1 MTQPHVT
8 VLGLGIMGSRMAHRL
23 LAAGFPV
30 TVYNRSAEKSAPF
43 AETQANVAATP
54 REAAEHADVIVSM
67 VSNDQV
73 SRNVWLGPDGAL
85 AGARPGTV
93 CIESSTL
100 SVAWVRELAQA
111 ASTHGCDL
119 LDAPVTG
126 SKVHAGSG
134 ELTFLVGGS
143 DAALAKARPVLAAM
157 SKAIV
162 PVGPTGSGAL
172 TKLINNFMCGVQ
184 VASTAQ
190 ALTLIERSGLDR
202 DTVLKVLTEGA
213 PGSPLVKTM
222 FARMTTGDY
231 APNFYLGL
239 ALKDLRYGIE
249 EASKVGLDLTTASA
263 AASVFQDA
271 VMNGHGEQDFSAVVE
286 PYRKWDAGVA
296 PPTE

>member
-23 LAAGFPV
+23 LALGFPV
-30 TVYNRSAEKSAPF
+30 TVYNRTAEKAAPL
-43 AETQANVAATP
+43 AEARAAIAHTP
-54 REAAEHADVIVSM
+54 REAAARADVIISM
-67 VSNDQV
+67 VANDQV
-73 SRNVWLGPDGAL
+73 SRDMWLGPDGAL
-85 AGARPGTV
+85 AGTRPGAI

-100 SVAWVRELAQA
+100 TVGWIRELSEAVQA
-111 ASTHGCDL
+111 HHAEL

-126 SKVHAGSG
+126 SKAHAGSG

-162 PVGPTGSGAL
+162 HLGPTGSGAL

-202 DTVLKVLTEGA
+202 DKALAVLSEGA

-222 FARMTTGDY
+222 LTRMSASDY
-231 APNFYLGL
+231 TPNFFLGL
-239 ALKDLRYGIE
+239 ALKDLRYGIA

-263 AASVFQDA
+263 AAVVFQSA
-271 VMNGHGEQDFSAVVE
+271 VSAGHGEQDFSAVVE
-286 PYRKWDAGVA
+286 PYRKWDAGVT
-296 PPTE
+296 PPAE